1 MTSIPQ
7 EASSPARRRRAI
19 EPIRWLREYTRH
31 HGVWTPGVKL
41 MRNQDLKTK
50 AAICLGLGLIV
61 LGLPLQESIRERW
74 HAWQHMRVAQ
84 DGLAQTIEMG
94 RLGWSLG
101 DLSDAL
107 LNETLGQPVPSL
119 DPILE
124 KEKTA
129 YEQLIKLTEGAD
141 VPIPTKR
148 AAAGLT
154 DARSAFLSRLREV
167 ATQPG
172 TASPRVEALTAYR
185 HQLQTLR
192 LAVGSTWSHSIDAD
206 PINRELRQGI
216 MDKLAHAQIVLRD
229 VQRMGLQL
237 YAGKQ
242 SSEFVQMF
250 GTQVI
255 EARLLVQQAQPHL
268 EMALDDGVL
277 EKGTAEQAH
286 NSVNQFIQT
295 AASVARSAGTGADPE
310 GLAIG
315 SVPASVFLKHAQQ
328 AMTQDFALL
337 KEGHVQLSERIQAQ
351 RNAQIHSLLR
361 DAGVVTVL
369 FALTTYLMLCAFRVL
384 NGGLRSLHRNLDSLG
399 QGKLSISSQGWGRDE
414 IGQSLSA
421 LGLSAQRF
429 SHLLEAVTQGVAA
442 VSQASKE
449 VATGNSGLSTRTGG
463 MRESIH
469 HVSEKAKLFSGAMD
483 ECGTKVS
490 AAADHVRA
498 MRADAQRSQKAMSG
512 LRGSMAALQGKSR
525 EIAQVVGLVET
536 VAYQTKLLSLNASV
550 EAARAGTAGKG
561 FSIVA
566 QEVRALARRSED
578 AARKIHTIVNSSINE
593 IEEGTLMTSRAS
605 DAVEHTGQAIASVD
619 QIMAD
624 IVRLTHTGV
633 VESQEV
639 LGITRDVEQ
648 SAEGNARLVDQLSS
662 ASGALKSQGD
672 SLKRSVRH
680 FVFG

>member
-1 MTSIPQ
+1 MAFHADPGLVAACRVSHQRNVRTSVMTSIPQ

-19 EPIRWLREYTRH
+19 EPILLAARIHRH

-107 LNETLGQPVPSL
+107 LNETLWAACSSL

-124 KEKTA
+124 KKTA

-192 LAVGSTWSHSIDAD
+192 LAVAPPGATASIPTPSTGNCARASWTSSPMRRSCCATCSAWACNSTRASNRPSSCKCSAPRSLKRACWFNKPNPTWKWPWTTVCWKKRHRRASPQQRQPVHS
-206 PINRELRQGI
+206 NG
-216 MDKLAHAQIVLRD
+216 
-229 VQRMGLQL
+229 GL
-237 YAGKQ
+237 
-242 SSEFVQMF
+242 S
-250 GTQVI
+250 GTQ
-255 EARLLVQQAQPHL
+255 RRH
-268 EMALDDGVL
+268 
-277 EKGTAEQAH
+277 
-286 NSVNQFIQT
+286 
-295 AASVARSAGTGADPE
+295 GADPE

-361 DAGVVTVL
+361 DAG
-369 FALTTYLMLCAFRVL
+369 
-384 NGGLRSLHRNLDSLG
+384 
-399 QGKLSISSQGWGRDE
+399 W
-414 IGQSLSA
+414 
-421 LGLSAQRF
+421 
-429 SHLLEAVTQGVAA
+429 
-442 VSQASKE
+442 
-449 VATGNSGLSTRTGG
+449 
-463 MRESIH
+463 
-469 HVSEKAKLFSGAMD
+469 
-483 ECGTKVS
+483 
-490 AAADHVRA
+490 
-498 MRADAQRSQKAMSG
+498 
-512 LRGSMAALQGKSR
+512 
-525 EIAQVVGLVET
+525 
-536 VAYQTKLLSLNASV
+536 
-550 EAARAGTAGKG
+550 
-561 FSIVA
+561 
-566 QEVRALARRSED
+566 
-578 AARKIHTIVNSSINE
+578 
-593 IEEGTLMTSRAS
+593 
-605 DAVEHTGQAIASVD
+605 
-619 QIMAD
+619 
-624 IVRLTHTGV
+624 
-633 VESQEV
+633 
-639 LGITRDVEQ
+639 
-648 SAEGNARLVDQLSS
+648 
-662 ASGALKSQGD
+662 
-672 SLKRSVRH
+672 
-680 FVFG
+680 